1 MQEIK
6 KLGQNLLTSFIILI
20 IGIIIISFLSYVN
33 ILGGKVL
40 AVFKILIS
48 FIAIIVGSFKQG
60 IKSTKRGFLEGL
72 KIGLL
77 FTIFYML
84 INLIFFKLFAIK
96 NLLYYI
102 LILFVSMC
110 GGMLGISKRKE
121 EKK

>member
-20 IGIIIISFLSYVN
+20 IGIIIISFLSYTN

-40 AVFKILIS
+40 AIFKILVS
-48 FIAIIVGSFKQG
+48 FITIIVGSFKQG
-60 IKSTKRGFLEGL
+60 IMSCKRGFLEGL
-72 KIGLL
+72 KIGVL

-84 INLIFFKLFAIK
+84 INFLFFKTFAIK
-96 NLLYYI
+96 NLLYYT